1 MIPLRILYIL
11 PILAACLS
19 SMAACSG
26 CAANRQNT
34 GQQADLADRT
44 SQTVNVP
51 AFDADSAYAYVSRQ
65 VAMGPRVNN
74 TPGHAQC
81 ERWLVESLRK
91 FRADTVIEQKA
102 VINDHTGRALDINN
116 ILARYNLSA
125 PRRILLLAHYDTRP
139 IADQDPDAANR
150 NKPVPG
156 ANDGA
161 SGVGV
166 ILEVAR
172 QLGMQSPSV
181 GVDLL
186 LTDAEDAGTDD
197 GPDSELTWALG
208 TQYFMDHSPYTYA
221 DRPAYGILLD
231 MVGGNG
237 ATFKREYFSQKY
249 APNINAKVWNA
260 ARDAGLT
267 ARFKSGQGPGVV
279 DDHIF
284 VNRGGIPT
292 IDIIE
297 CENSQT
303 GSFPPYW
310 HTLADDMPIID
321 RSTLGDVGTV
331 LMNVIYREPAQ

>member
-1 MIPLRILYIL
+1 
-11 PILAACLS
+11 
-19 SMAACSG
+19 MAACSG
-26 CAANRQNT
+26 CAANRHDVSSGNV
-34 GQQADLADRT
+34 
-44 SQTVNVP
+44 SQTDSASQSSDVP

-65 VAMGPRVNN
+65 VEMGPRVNN
-74 TPGHAQC
+74 TAAHAAC
-81 ERWLVESLRK
+81 ERWLVDS
-91 FRADTVIEQKA
+91 FRRFGADTVIEQKA
-102 VINDHTGRALDINN
+102 TIKDHAGQSLAINN
-116 ILARYNLSA
+116 IMARYNLPA
-125 PRRILLLAHYDTRP
+125 PRRILVLAHYDTRP
-139 IADQDPDAANR
+139 IADQDPVEANR
-150 NKPVPG
+150 RKPVPG

-166 ILEVAR
+166 ILELAR
-172 QLGMQSPSV
+172 QFGLQSPSV

-186 LTDAEDAGTDD
+186 LTDAEDVGTDE

-208 TQYFMDHSPYTYA
+208 TQYFMEHSPYTY
-221 DRPAYGILLD
+221 DTMPAYGILLD
-231 MVGGNG
+231 MVGGSG

-249 APNINAKVWNA
+249 APDINAKVWNA
-260 ARDAGLT
+260 AREAGLE
-267 ARFKSGQGPGVV
+267 ARFKSGQGPGIV

-331 LMNVIYREPAQ
+331 LMNVIYREAARSGQ